1 MIYLPCQNIEVMR
14 FLLILICLFC
24 AEGESIETE
33 KTQCC
38 IDVCDPDKEY
48 IEKEEISIHHIVACY
63 KQKQYKIRI
72 RVPEKKRR
80 EREETPTYGNL
91 SLIYNFDPPFV

>member
-1 MIYLPCQNIEVMR
+1 MR

-24 AEGESIETE
+24 AEGGSIEVE

-38 IDVCDPDKEY
+38 IDVCDPEKEY
-48 IEKEEISIHHIVACY
+48 IDKEKITIHHIVACY